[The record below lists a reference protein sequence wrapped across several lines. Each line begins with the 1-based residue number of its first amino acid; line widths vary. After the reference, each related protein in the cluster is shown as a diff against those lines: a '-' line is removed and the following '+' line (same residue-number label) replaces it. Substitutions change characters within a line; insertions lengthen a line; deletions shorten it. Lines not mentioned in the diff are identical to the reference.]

1 MLSSIPS
8 AAPLPMANPPQAIL
22 LDRDGVINVRRV
34 DHVKGWQEFTFLPG
48 VRSAL
53 AKLAAL
59 HLPVFVVTNQAVIN
73 RGILSREALEAMHER
88 MCDEVA
94 GAGGTIAGIAYCPHR
109 PDEACHCR
117 KPAPGMLRALA
128 TKYRLDLSRCLM
140 VGDSCSDLL
149 AGKAAGCRTA
159 LVLTG
164 QGHEE
169 RLRAQSLGLRGY
181 MTASNLAVLVRWI
194 EREFFAP
201 VTYTSSQPIPAPI
214 GAAD

>member
-1 MLSSIPS
+1 MVSP
-8 AAPLPMANPPQAIL
+8 PLAIL

-34 DHVKGWQEFTFLPG
+34 DHVKRWQEFVFLPG
-48 VRSAL
+48 VKAAL

-73 RGILSREALEAMHER
+73 RGIVSRSALEAMHDR
-88 MCDEVA
+88 MCAEVA
-94 GAGGTIAGIAYCPHR
+94 GAGGAIAGIAYCPHR

-128 TKYRLDLSRCLM
+128 TKHRLDLSRCLM
-140 VGDSCSDLL
+140 VGDSCTDLL

-169 RLRAQSLGLRGY
+169 QTRAQALGLRGY
-181 MTASNLAVLVRWI
+181 TTASNLAVLVRWV

-201 VTYTSSQPIPAPI
+201 AVYAPMQPITAPI
-214 GAAD
+214 GAGD

>member
-1 MLSSIPS
+1 MLSNLPS
-8 AAPLPMANPPQAIL
+8 AVPPPMVSPPQAVL

-48 VRSAL
+48 VKSAL
-53 AKLAAL
+53 AKLATL
-59 HLPVFVVTNQAVIN
+59 HLPVFIVTNQAVIN
-73 RGILSREALEAMHER
+73 RGILSLEALEAMHER

-94 GAGGTIAGIAYCPHR
+94 VAGGAIVGIAYCPHR

-117 KPAPGMLRALA
+117 KPAPGMLRSLA

-201 VTYTSSQPIPAPI
+201 VTYVPNQPIPAPI